1 MINKVLIT
9 YAKPA
14 NKEQKNS
21 CEIVERN
28 IRKYNFDY
36 EVVERDLL
44 KDRHINGKDLVI
56 AVGGDGTFLKSA
68 QFIKDN
74 TLLLGVNS
82 DVKSKEGFYMHCS
95 KIDFEDKLKRIMK
108 GRFNVAR
115 LLRLEAKIDGKAI
128 DDLAL
133 NEFYF
138 GADKSYLTSRYTL
151 SVGNKKEYQRSSG
164 VIIATPTGAM
174 AWAKAA
180 GGNTSS
186 KSNCQFIVREPFE
199 FNLFKDYR
207 IKKGLIKKFDVLHIK
222 SEMNE
227 GIIVADSL
235 SREYKVK
242 YGGDIVIKISEHGIS
257 TLLK

>member
-1 MINKVLIT
+1 MINKILMI
-9 YAKPA
+9 YAKPE
-14 NKEQKNS
+14 NKEQKIS
-21 CEIVERN
+21 CEIVERI
-28 IRKYNFDY
+28 IRKYKFDY

-44 KDRHINGKDLVI
+44 KAHHVNGRNFII

-74 TLLLGVNS
+74 TLIMGVNS

-95 KIDFEDKLKRIMK
+95 KIDFEEKLKMIK
-108 GRFNVAR
+108 DGKFDIVK
-115 LLRLEAKIDGKAI
+115 LLRLEAKIDGKLI

-151 SVGNKKEYQRSSG
+151 SAGNKKEYQRSSG

-180 GGNTSS
+180 GVKTTS
-186 KSNCQFIVREPFE
+186 KPECQFIVREPFE
-199 FNLFKDYR
+199 FKLFKDYR
-207 IKKGLIKKFDVLHIK
+207 LKKGTIKKDECIYIK

-227 GIIVADSL
+227 GMIVSDSL
-235 SREYKVK
+235 SMEHKVK
-242 YGGDIVIKISEHGIS
+242 YG
-257 TLLK
+257 